1 MTRTIF
7 SKVMW
12 VGRATVFMVGLTMI
26 LALVLGVA
34 TAAFGA
40 NSGNFILGQNNVA
53 TLITRLAGSEGV
65 NGAMFE
71 VQNNNADANDTALS
85 LKVQSGE
92 PPMRVNSDE
101 TVANL
106 TADNADKLGGEP
118 AADYLSKC
126 QNGSVFGRA
135 EIDGEDATS
144 TFSTTGVRAST
155 DFICNAPSEN
165 VLVERQVVG
174 NYRVVFGDVEHDG
187 KIGQLFSGPGPKP
200 KPMVSSREAGKI
212 VSATGPFQCAA
223 SPPPTATCYIVEVRD
238 FSGQLDDGDFTIAI
252 L

>member
-1 MTRTIF
+1 MTKTIF

-12 VGRATVFMVGLTMI
+12 VGRATVFMVGLAVV
-26 LALVLGVA
+26 LALMLGVA
-34 TAAFGA
+34 SSAFGA
-40 NSGNFILGQNNVA
+40 NGGNFILGQNNVA
-53 TLITRLAGSEGV
+53 TLITRLAGAEGV

-71 VQNNNADANDTALS
+71 VQNNDVGTNDTALS

-92 PPMRVNSDE
+92 PPMRVNSKE

-126 QNGSVFGRA
+126 KNGTVFGRA
-135 EIDGEDATS
+135 EIVGEDATS
-144 TFSTTGVRAST
+144 TFSTTGVNGRT

-165 VLVERQVVG
+165 VLVQRPVIGE
-174 NYRVVFGDVEHDG
+174 YRVVFGDVEHDG
-187 KIGQLFSGPGPKP
+187 KIGELFSGFGP
-200 KPMVSSREAGKI
+200 KPMVTSQEAGNI
-212 VSATGPFQCAA
+212 VSATGQFQCAV
-223 SPPPTATCYIVEVRD
+223 STPPSVTCFIVKVRNE
-238 FSGQLDDGDFTIAI
+238 SGQLVDGDFTIAI